1 MLQRLNAMITLTTSD
16 IYSEVAQ
23 LMETHSSRKH
33 EEAKR
38 IADGIFVYLEN
49 SDKEHLLGISCFAL
63 GMRFHVKSEFKQA
76 LVHFEQGYLNAGN
89 EKDIAAINHFGTALA
104 NRSMGNLD
112 EAVNQLFLA
121 VEKINTRGPLKNFL
135 LYVYVQL
142 GEIHVVI
149 NEHEIALDFFSKV
162 QQVSNNTW
170 KNMALLYNAI
180 GGCYYSMKQYEKG
193 REFLQKA
200 VNSKEIS
207 PTLLSKAQN
216 DLGMLHLELGEL
228 NEAETIL
235 RESIRIREELKM
247 EDAAG
252 TSMCHLAETYLKQ
265 NRVSEAIELL
275 NSCKLISEKY
285 DTKWKGLRI
294 LNLLAKAY
302 SLNQDHRTANEYYEQ
317 SNILQNK
324 VKGEQEK
331 NILKLKNE
339 QIEKQ
344 KKIIQEKHQQLS
356 ATLEEIKQLKIN
368 RKAMLFSWITVI
380 ALVLVSEIFIDP
392 IIENYSYNI
401 AISLLVK
408 TGIALLFK
416 PIDGMY
422 ESILWSKTIKKIE

>member
-1 MLQRLNAMITLTTSD
+1 MITLNTPD
-16 IYSEVAQ
+16 IYSEVTK

-38 IADGIFVYLEN
+38 IADGIFAYLEN
-49 SDKEHLLGISCFAL
+49 SDREHLQGISCFAL

-76 LVHFEQGYLNAGN
+76 LIHFEQGYLNAGK
-89 EKDIAAINHFGTALA
+89 EKDIAAINHLGTAFA

-121 VEKINTRGPLKNFL
+121 VEKINPQGPLKDFL
-135 LYVYVQL
+135 LFMYVQL

-162 QQVSNNTW
+162 QQVSNSTW
-170 KNMALLYNAI
+170 KNLALLYNAI

-216 DLGMLHLELGEL
+216 DLGMLHLDLDELY
-228 NEAETIL
+228 EAETIL
-235 RESIRIREELKM
+235 KESIRIREEHQM

-252 TSMCHLAETYLKQ
+252 TSMCYLAETYLKQ
-265 NRVSEAIELL
+265 NRVSEAIDLL
-275 NSCKLISEKY
+275 NRCKLISEKY
-285 DTKWKGLRI
+285 DTKWKRVRI

-302 SLNQDHRTANEYYEQ
+302 SLNQDHRIANEYYEQ
-317 SNILQNK
+317 YHVLQNN

-344 KKIIQEKHQQLS
+344 KKIIQEKHQELS

-368 RKAMLFSWITVI
+368 RKAFLFSWITVI
-380 ALVLVSEIFIDP
+380 LLVLVSEIFIDP
-392 IIENYSYNI
+392 FIENYYSYNI
-401 AISLLVK
+401 AISLAVK
-408 TGIALLFK
+408 IGIALLFK

-422 ESILWSKTIKKIE
+422 ESILWNKTIKKIE